1 MKIPKFEKFNEDIIP
16 VGFGMGNPGSYTMGN
31 PLPGTGYSMNAIVGP
46 IMKLGN
52 TVANEGKAYE
62 ENENPDHTM
71 EGYLK
76 EAKKYVCE
84 KLDEA
89 CGYDESKVNE
99 EKEWVFDAQESYDRL
114 KRREEQNIQR
124 FRAAQERGDNYAIK
138 LYELR
143 IKMDAIDKKKIEI
156 NTAISQL
163 KKKFGKDEKQ

>member
-1 MKIPKFEKFNEDIIP
+1 MKIPKFEKFNEDYIP
-16 VGFGMGNPGSYTMGN
+16 LGFGMSSTPRYTLGNPN
-31 PLPGTGYSMNAIVGP
+31 ANTGYNMNAIVGP
-46 IMKLGN
+46 ITKLGN
-52 TVANEGKAYE
+52 AVANEGKAYE

-76 EAKKYVCE
+76 EAKKHVCE

-89 CGYDESKVNE
+89 CGYKSNVNE
-99 EKEWVFDAQESYDRL
+99 EEEWEFNPQESYDRL

-124 FRAAQERGDNYAIK
+124 FRAAQDRGDNYAIK

-156 NTAISQL
+156 NTAIAEL
-163 KKKFGKDEKQ
+163 NKKFGKDEKQ